1 MKPIRFDAADARRF
15 FATSQSAATR
25 LIGTEIELAVVDA
38 RTGRAASYDGPA
50 GTAALLKTTAARTGG
65 APITEAGNWLGLR
78 LPDGTELHLEHGGG
92 LEYCSPPAE
101 NVAAAVSHM
110 QASLGDL
117 ALDASRLGLALLTG
131 GLTPFEPAK
140 PVQWVPKRRIG
151 LMREHF
157 ACVGNPTSGDR
168 VMAHT
173 LSAQVTL
180 DFKSHE
186 LGSVVTAGVRLA
198 PVLTA
203 LFANSP
209 LAVGES
215 VNARSARML
224 AWLTTDPARC
234 GPIPSALE
242 PGGFDLDRFVDYA
255 LDRVMIFRPVPGGHE
270 SVGKPFRTVL
280 EEGFADGTFPTALD
294 WRAHLSQLW
303 TDVRVRERV
312 EFRAADGPPFEALP
326 SVLALH
332 VGLFYDPANPARL
345 IEMLPAVVD
354 PTTYLEAMGAAAK
367 DGLAASYAGR
377 PIADLAREALELA
390 RRGLT
395 ARVDAALEPPDVPKL
410 LAPLEQLIATGET
423 FADRAE
429 RFWVGPANRVPE
441 LFVREYCVPITA
453 AANGC
458 AQSGSVTMKK
468 KLESAAVLKKTPWG
482 INTTSVHAGDEAN
495 QFGHVST
502 PICRSTAFTFPDT
515 VEGAKRAGDIEA
527 AEFYGRWGSTNAREA
542 EGVIAGL
549 EDAETAL
556 VTSSGLAAI
565 DMVLHAFLQPGG
577 HFVGVRQCYSETAI
591 LQREVTRQM
600 GVKADFLD
608 CRDPD
613 ALVEALCQDT
623 SLVFIE
629 TPANPTLSLADIS
642 GVVNIVRERA
652 EKAVVV
658 VDSTFATPVNTQP
671 LKLGADLVVHS
682 ATKYLSGHSDVV
694 AGAVAGRRQLVQEV
708 RRAFSFHGPVL
719 DPSAA
724 WLLCRG
730 IRTLGLRVERQNAN
744 ALTLAEWLEAQPT
757 VGRVYYPMLKSHPQH
772 ELALRQMRGGGGM
785 LCFDLGSMDA
795 ALRLLTRVRLIKMA
809 VSLGGISSTIT
820 HPASMT
826 HNLIPRAQREQA
838 GITDG
843 MLRFSV
849 GIEDVNDLIR
859 DLEEALK

>member
-1 MKPIRFDAADARRF
+1 MKTRRFDAADARRC
-15 FATSQSAATR
+15 FATWQSAATR
-25 LIGTEIELAVVDA
+25 RIGTEIELAVVDA

-50 GTAALLKTTAARTGG
+50 GSAALLKTTAARTGG
-65 APITEAGNWLGLR
+65 DPITEAGNWLGLR
-78 LPDGTELHLEHGGG
+78 LADGTELHLEHGGG

-110 QASLGDL
+110 QASLGGL

-157 ACVGNPTSGDR
+157 AAVGGATSGDR

-180 DFKSHE
+180 DFNEHD

-209 LAVGES
+209 LAAGES
-215 VNARSARML
+215 VGARSARML

-234 GPIPSALE
+234 GPIPGALE

-255 LDRVMIFRPVPGGHE
+255 LDRVMIFRPVPGGHK
-270 SVGKPFRTVL
+270 SVGKSFRTVL
-280 EEGFADGTFPTALD
+280 EEGFADGTFPTAVD

-332 VGLFYDPANPARL
+332 VGLFYDPANTARL
-345 IEMLPAVVD
+345 IEMLPAVD
-354 PTTYLEAMGAAAK
+354 PTGYAAAMGAAAK

-377 PIADLAREALELA
+377 PTADLAREALELA
-390 RRGLT
+390 RLGLA

-410 LAPLEQLIATGET
+410 LAPLEQLVATGET

-429 RFWVGPANRVPE
+429 RFWTGPANRVPE
-441 LFVREYCVPITA
+441 SFVREYCVPITA
-453 AANGC
+453 AGNGC
-458 AQSGSVTMKK
+458 GQSECLTKNE
-468 KLESAAVLKKTPWG
+468 KLESATVLKKAPWG
-482 INTTSVHAGDEAN
+482 INTTAVHAGDEAN
-495 QFGHVST
+495 MFGHVST

-542 EGVIAGL
+542 EGLIAGL
-549 EDAETAL
+549 EDGETAL

-565 DMVLHAFLQPGG
+565 DMVLHAFLKPGG

-600 GVKADFLD
+600 GAKAAFLD
-608 CRDPD
+608 CRDPS
-613 ALVEALCQDT
+613 ALVEALCPDT
-623 SLVFIE
+623 SVVFIE

-642 GVVNIVRERA
+642 GVVGIVRERA
-652 EKAVVV
+652 ERAVVV

-682 ATKYLSGHSDVV
+682 ATKYLAGHSDVV

-757 VGRVYYPMLKSHPQH
+757 VARVYYPMLKSHPQH

-785 LCFDLGSMDA
+785 LCFELRSMDA

-826 HNLIPRAQREQA
+826 HNLIPREQREQA

-859 DLEEALK
+859 DLQNALN